1 MKKKNAW
8 WLRQPSEKYAK
19 VCKSQSVNLT
29 NNCQTTDLKLAIH
42 PTIHPLYISMCSQYI
57 LISILSQGP
66 PFWAQ
71 PLTDQAF
78 LTLVQPL
85 HLGGRVPD
93 LGKGLPH
100 CLGKNINMW
109 SYVSVCVCVCL
120 CLCVSV
126 SLCVCVLMCV
136 YHCISIYC
144 ILSETVEGK
153 LPWNEGPPPLR
164 GPWWFLLVWEISGQH
179 WASFRGARYTLK
191 SRVDMYSNWPQYH
204 LRIKKPWLNR

>member
-1 MKKKNAW
+1 M
-8 WLRQPSEKYAK
+8 RQPSEKYAK

-85 HLGGRVPD
+85 HLGVRVPD
-93 LGKGLPH
+93 LGKGLPQAKISICTH
-100 CLGKNINMW
+100 MPLC
-109 SYVSVCVCVCL
+109 VCVCVC
-120 CLCVSV
+120 V
-126 SLCVCVLMCV
+126 SLCACVLMCV

-153 LPWNEGPPPLR
+153 LPWNEEPPPLR

-179 WASFRGARYTLK
+179 WRGMTGQHWASFRGARYTL
-191 SRVDMYSNWPQYH
+191 
-204 LRIKKPWLNR
+204 NR